1 LGNFLA
7 ILAALSQGIF
17 FELFTEL
24 TATVPPIFL
33 ITIMAASAGL
43 FLGVLGLAFFPT
55 LFTLSLDWHTG
66 VFGFLSSDQLFY
78 ILSMVGFFTGS
89 LQYVAYAFA

>member
-1 LGNFLA
+1 MGDFLA
-7 ILAALSQGIF
+7 ILAAVSQGIF
-17 FELFTEL
+17 LELF
-24 TATVPPIFL
+24 TATVPPILL